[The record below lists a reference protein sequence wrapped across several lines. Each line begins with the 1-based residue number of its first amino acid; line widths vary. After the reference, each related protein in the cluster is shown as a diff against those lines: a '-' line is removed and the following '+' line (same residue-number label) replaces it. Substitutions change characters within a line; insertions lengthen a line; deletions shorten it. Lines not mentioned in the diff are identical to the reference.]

1 MKTRWTG
8 GNQLSLLEN
17 GEAFF
22 PRVFE
27 SIAAAQREVL
37 LETFILFEDAVG
49 MALHAALLGAA
60 RRGVTIDITVDGY
73 GSPDLSAAFINS
85 LHAAGVRIHAF
96 DPAPRL
102 WGLRTNLLRRMH
114 RKIVVIDAA
123 RAFVGGINFS
133 IDHLASFGAG
143 AKQDY
148 AVEIEGPLVR
158 HIRSFALRQLLAG
171 QGPRSDGRAAQA
183 LCVRYPEPTGAAQ
196 RAGGMAAMFVTRDNG
211 HHLNDIERHY
221 RIAIRS
227 AHQRVIIANAYFFP
241 GYRLLREMRRAAGRG
256 VLVQLI
262 LQGEPD
268 MPIVKTAA
276 NLLYHHLLTGGVHI
290 YEYLDRPL
298 HGKVATSDGEW
309 STVGSSNLDPLSL
322 ALNLE
327 ANVIVHDRQ
336 FNQVLAGRL
345 DQLIEHRCREVCAA
359 DLVESSWWRVVRSF
373 FVFYL
378 LRLYPRVALWL
389 PAHIPH
395 LMPAQG
401 LTAYD
406 TGAGTRPP

>member
-8 GNQLSLLEN
+8 GNQITLLEN

-27 SIAAAQREVL
+27 SIAQAQREVL

-49 MALHAALLGAA
+49 QALHAALLTAA
-60 RRGVTIDITVDGY
+60 QRGVHIDITVDGY
-73 GSPDLSAAFINS
+73 GSPDLSAAFIDS
-85 LHAAGVRIHAF
+85 LRAAGVRIHAF

-114 RKIVVIDAA
+114 RKIVVIDAE
-123 RAFVGGINFS
+123 RAFVGGINYS

-158 HIRSFALRQLLAG
+158 LIRGFALRQLQAG
-171 QGPRSDGRAAQA
+171 QGQRSDSQAAPA
-183 LCVRYPEPTGAAQ
+183 TSTRYPEPEGAA
-196 RAGGMAAMFVTRDNG
+196 RHAGEMSAMFVTRDNG

-227 AHQRVIIANAYFFP
+227 ARHRVIIANAYFFP
-241 GYRLLREMRRAAGRG
+241 GYRLLRDMRRAARRG

-276 NLLYHHLLTGGVHI
+276 NLLYHHLITGGVHI

-298 HGKVATSDGEW
+298 HGKVATSDSEW
-309 STVGSSNLDPLSL
+309 ATVGSSNLDPLSL

-327 ANVIVHDRQ
+327 ANVIVRDRQ
-336 FNQVLAGRL
+336 FNQVLTGRL
-345 DQLIEHRCREVCAA
+345 NLLIERSCREVCAA
-359 DLVESSWWRVVRSF
+359 DLGESSGWRVVRSF

-389 PAHIPH
+389 PTHAPR
-395 LMPAQG
+395 LLPAQG
-401 LTAYD
+401 LPADPTS
-406 TGAGTRPP
+406 TRAAPP